1 MWDCMWD
8 LPRLGNEPVS
18 PALAD
23 GFFTIEQPGKP
34 RGVFFFFLILIVYS
48 SFSLYK
54 VFAFFVLFMKSFPN
68 TQWVRLLIN
77 NFYINIK

>member
-1 MWDCMWD
+1 MWD

-34 RGVFFFFLILIVYS
+34 RGGVFLFLFLFLILIVYS
-48 SFSLYK
+48 SFSLHK
-54 VFAFFVLFMKSFPN
+54 VFVFSVLFMKSFPN
-68 TQWVRLLIN
+68 PQWVRLLI
-77 NFYINIK
+77 ISI